1 MNVIGGKLAFHSE
14 TQNVEPPC
22 TALQTVPQEST
33 AQ

>member
-1 MNVIGGKLAFHSE
+1 MNVIGGELAFYSQ
-14 TQNVEPPC
+14 TQNLEPPC